1 MSLSGV
7 IPVLIRIIHYL
18 WLQNYAKI
26 LKRQTILFIFCRFA
40 DKKVS
45 CFHLILPFHLNILP
59 LQAIMTKYLILE
71 LAFLWS
77 IGAYSQNGWQD
88 DFRQWMTVEDMEEGY
103 GEAMMEQLAELA
115 SSPINLNQTTRE
127 ELEALPFLS
136 ATQVEEIVAYIY
148 RYAPI
153 RSIGELKMIGSLDF
167 HTRQLLE
174 HFVYVGQ
181 ERPRRIWPKL
191 SDVFK
196 YGRHKL
202 VAYGKIPLYDRK
214 GDMLSDGSGYLGYKY
229 RHDIRYQFNYNDR
242 IKFGLTAAQDAGE
255 PFFSDKNRL
264 GYDHYSYYLQL
275 RNMGRLEELNF
286 GMYRVQMGM
295 GLVMNTAF
303 NLGKLATL
311 QSMGR
316 STHMLT
322 AHASRSQGNY
332 LQGIAAT
339 VRMADRWRLTAFASY
354 RPQDATLNE
363 DGTARTLLHDGYHRT
378 KTELNKKNNTHETDF
393 GGSIGYRQSTFHVNL
408 NMVYSHFNRQLTP
421 QQVLYKRYAATGSDF
436 TNISVDYGYNT
447 SRWGISGETAVNQQG
462 TLATI
467 NTINWRTTDALTLM
481 LLYRYYDKRYTA
493 LHAKSFGEG
502 SGVQNEHGAY
512 LGAKWQPSRA
522 WLLQG
527 YVDYAH
533 FSFPRYQVSLPS
545 DAFDALLSACHNGRK
560 WNLEARYRMHIRQ
573 RDDSEKKRLQN
584 RPEHRLRLRSTVSIS
599 PQISLQTEADAVSTW
614 ADNAWQQSIMLGQH
628 ATWRWRWLTM
638 DGHIGWFHTDGY
650 DARLYQ
656 YERSVQYDFSFP
668 AYYGHGLRHSLM
680 LQAAIGQRLT
690 AIIKYGTTNYFD
702 RSTIGSGLQ
711 QIAQSSMTDILLQL
725 RVNIH

>member
-1 MSLSGV
+1 M
-7 IPVLIRIIHYL
+7 IR
-18 WLQNYAKI
+18 
-26 LKRQTILFIFCRFA
+26 
-40 DKKVS
+40 
-45 CFHLILPFHLNILP
+45 
-59 LQAIMTKYLILE
+59 YLILA

-77 IGAYSQNGWQD
+77 IGVYSQDSWQD
-88 DFRQWMTVEDMEEGY
+88 DFRQWMTIEDMEEGY
-103 GEAMMEQLAELA
+103 GEAMMEQLAEA
-115 SSPINLNQTTRE
+115 AASPINLNQATRE

-136 ATQVEEIVAYIY
+136 ANQVEEIVAYVY

-167 HTRQLLE
+167 HTRQLLK
-174 HFVYVGQ
+174 HFVYVGP
-181 ERPRRIWPKL
+181 EKPRRVWPKL
-191 SDVFK
+191 SDVAR

-202 VAYGKIPLYDRK
+202 VASGKIPLYDRK
-214 GDMLSDGSGYLGYKY
+214 GDVVSDGSGYMGYKY

-242 IKFGLTAAQDAGE
+242 IKFGLTAAQDGGE
-255 PFFSDKNRL
+255 PFFSDKNRM

-275 RNMGRLEELNF
+275 RNMGRLEQLNL

-303 NLGKLATL
+303 SLGKLATL

-322 AHASRSQGNY
+322 AHASRSQDNY
-332 LQGIAAT
+332 LQGVAAT
-339 VRMADRWRLTAFASY
+339 IRVADHWRLTAFASY
-354 RPQDATLNE
+354 RPLDATLNE

-378 KTELNKKNNTHETDF
+378 KTELSKKSNTHETDF
-393 GGSIGYRQSTFHVNL
+393 GGSVGYRQGTFHVNL
-408 NMVYSHFNRQLTP
+408 NMVYTHLNRQLIP
-421 QQVLYKRYAATGSDF
+421 QQVLYKRYAASGSDF
-436 TNISVDYGYNT
+436 TNVSMDYGYNT
-447 SRWGISGETAVNQQG
+447 SRWGVSGETAVNHQG
-462 TLATI
+462 ALATI
-467 NTINWRTTDALTLM
+467 NSINFRATDALTLM
-481 LLYRYYDKRYTA
+481 LLHRYYDKRYTA

-502 SGVQNEHGAY
+502 SSVQNEHGAY
-512 LGAKWQPSRA
+512 LGAKWQPART

-545 DAFDALLSACHNGRK
+545 DAFDALLATCYNGQK
-560 WNLEARYRMHIRQ
+560 WNFEARYRMRIRQ
-573 RDDSEKKRLQN
+573 RDDSEKQRLLNQ
-584 RPEHRLRLRSTVSIS
+584 PEHRLRLRSTINLSS
-599 PQISLQTEADAVSTW
+599 QLSLQSQADAVCTW
-614 ADNAWQQSIMLGQH
+614 PDHVWQQGIMLSQH

-638 DGHIGWFHTDGY
+638 DGHIGWFRTDSY

-680 LQAAIGQRLT
+680 LTAAVGPQLT
-690 AIIKYGTTNYFD
+690 AVIKYGTTNYFD